1 MTKRI
6 EAKSSSSSSSSS
18 SSISSKAQPSKAPQ
32 KASTSSSSKSS
43 SSTSKITPL
52 EETTKAVDTS
62 ETTNEEGDTP
72 KATKRAPRFPKLA
85 APDFELPDNSID
97 KISNVVSNDSGE
109 LIENKKLEKFVISVC
124 DKYGDL
130 KTKRFK
136 KAEGFIDQLAE
147 LVKKYS
153 KHIDSTANSVGGTV
167 TKYRIRQGMLFLILK
182 KAVKAAK
189 QEWKT
194 WFKQNFSARELRSAQ
209 EYMKLAKVP
218 GVMAY
223 SVVGKDRLLK
233 IQRLNGD
240 GAKEASDPIGE
251 FFKSKGI
258 DFEGASGTDLD
269 DFKFKVDVEINFAKL
284 TGAGITEIPKTK
296 VEELLTKGKQIT
308 SLHIKELAYVK
319 AHPELG
325 QTPGEYMQ
333 GVIDNGGKAVPVE
346 TPKRKAE
353 TFNGEVERFLK
364 TIDTALGS
372 TDVLA
377 HISIETLKQLK
388 SRIAKIERQMPRS

>member
-18 SSISSKAQPSKAPQ
+18 SSISSKAQPSKAA
-32 KASTSSSSKSS
+32 KKSSTSSSSKSS
-43 SSTSKITPL
+43 SSTSKIMPP
-52 EETTKAVDTS
+52 EETTEAV
-62 ETTNEEGDTP
+62 DTP
-72 KATKRAPRFPKLA
+72 KAAKRASRFPKLA
-85 APDFELPDNSID
+85 SPDFELPDNSID
-97 KISNVVSNDSGE
+97 KISKAVLDDSGE

-136 KAEGFIDQLAE
+136 KAEGFVDQLAE

-194 WFKQNFSARELRSAQ
+194 WFKEHFSARELRSAQ

-223 SVVGKDRLLK
+223 AVVGKDRLLK

-240 GAKEASDPIGE
+240 GAKDAADPIGE

-284 TGAGITEIPKTK
+284 TGAGITEIPKNK
-296 VEELLTKGKQIT
+296 VEELLFKGKQIT

-325 QTPGEYMQ
+325 QTPEEYMQ

-364 TIDTALGS
+364 TLNTALTS
-372 TDVLA
+372 ADLFA
-377 HISIETLKQLK
+377 HISAETLKQLK
-388 SRIAKIERQMPRS
+388 ATIVKIERKIPRS